1 MQNYTIT
8 CLCIQL
14 NKGFIMSEKLTYK
27 ELEKRVL
34 ELEEIELE
42 LKKTEILLNDE
53 INWRRLLVDQS

>member
-1 MQNYTIT
+1 
-8 CLCIQL
+8 
-14 NKGFIMSEKLTYK
+14 MSEKLTYK